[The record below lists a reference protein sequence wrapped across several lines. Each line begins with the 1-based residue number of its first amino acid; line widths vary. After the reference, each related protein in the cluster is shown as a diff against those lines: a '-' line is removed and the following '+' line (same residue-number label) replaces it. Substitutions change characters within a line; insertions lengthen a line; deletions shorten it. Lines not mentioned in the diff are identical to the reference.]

1 MFCLLKLM
9 SGVTTKVMTM
19 EFLQDTAPNDPKIE
33 TLGVLDKETLRV
45 RVTIPSHELRKLF
58 IDSSPFP

>member
-1 MFCLLKLM
+1 MFCLLKPM

-45 RVTIPSHELRKLF
+45 GDHSQP
-58 IDSSPFP
+58 